1 MARGVHAL
9 LPAHRGRG
17 GQLLQCQPRGPARM
31 GGTHVCPFKILSWLD
46 GMHSFS
52 KRLGQHANTAMP
64 TLRTG
69 ESWDQRMSGHSR
81 SCLGWM
87 VCTDPAR
94 GLVKV
99 RTLQCRPRG
108 PGEIGRYACL
118 ARQAR
123 VRVLFS
129 LPCRVLEIHLA
140 KVCPPSHSSTASS
153 EKWQGGGHGN
163 WRACP
168 VNPFGS
174 QPVHKPNRSNS
185 AGQAVP
191 R

>member
-1 MARGVHAL
+1 MQVCDGEGGACTAA
-9 LPAHRGRG
+9 AHRGRG

-108 PGEIGRYACL
+108 PARLGGTHALPGRLVCGFCSAS
-118 ARQAR
+118 R
-123 VRVLFS
+123 VGYLNV
-129 LPCRVLEIHLA
+129 I
-140 KVCPPSHSSTASS
+140 
-153 EKWQGGGHGN
+153 
-163 WRACP
+163 
-168 VNPFGS
+168 
-174 QPVHKPNRSNS
+174 
-185 AGQAVP
+185 
-191 R
+191 